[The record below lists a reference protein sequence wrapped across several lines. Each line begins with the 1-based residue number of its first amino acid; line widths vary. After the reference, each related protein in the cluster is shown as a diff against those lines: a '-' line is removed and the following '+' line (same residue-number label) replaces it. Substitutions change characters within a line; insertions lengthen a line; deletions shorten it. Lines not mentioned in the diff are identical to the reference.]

1 MMKYIFLIFLLVS
14 CSSLETRKNEKNYQ
28 ILKALNYYSINE
40 KSEAL
45 KIYKSILKKD
55 PQNIDIMRECGVIT
69 AQLGEIDQ
77 SKKYFKKI
85 LEIDPIDKIALKN
98 MAFIE
103 FLEKKYESSERY
115 LKKIPY
121 DQLEEREYIMLG
133 YISYRDK
140 RYSEAIQFYRNS
152 KSELLFKEGII
163 FKSYFES
170 LKNTSSKA
178 QMELEIEKATEYNL
192 DKTSTLI
199 IAEFYISSNKLLE
212 AEKILKLYLSRNNLD
227 NNILEKLVYIYQKL
241 GMEDQEKSVFKLIIT

>member
-14 CSSLETRKNEKNYQ
+14 CSNLDTRENEKNYQ

-40 KSEAL
+40 KSKAL
-45 KIYKSILKKD
+45 KIYKSILKSD
-55 PQNIDIMRECGVIT
+55 SQNIDIMRECGIIT
-69 AQLGEIDQ
+69 AQLGDIEQ
-77 SKKYFKKI
+77 SKKYFIKI
-85 LEIDPIDKIALKN
+85 LEIDSTDEIALKN

-103 FLEKKYESSERY
+103 FLDKKYEMSERY

-133 YISYRDK
+133 YISYMNK
-140 RYSEAIQFYRNS
+140 RYSGAVKFYRNS
-152 KSELLFKEGII
+152 KSKLLFEEEII

-178 QMELEIEKATEYNL
+178 QIQFEL
-192 DKTSTLI
+192 DKASEYSLNKNSTLI
-199 IAEFYISSNKLLE
+199 IAEFYISSNQLLK

-227 NNILEKLVYIYQKL
+227 NDILEKLVEIYKKL
-241 GMEDQEKSVFKLIIT
+241 GMKEKERNAFKLIIM